1 MGFKEKLIK
10 SFLYDKKEKFVNDL
24 KKDPIKGF
32 ANLLNQLNITYSQN
46 ENNFDIYLDRQD
58 TVKITIHK

>member
-1 MGFKEKLIK
+1 MGFKEKIIK
-10 SFLYDKKEKFVNDL
+10 SFLYDKKEKFVKDL

-32 ANLLNQLNITYSQN
+32 ASLLNQLNITYSQN
-46 ENNFDIYLDRQD
+46 ENNFNIYLDGQD